1 MKRACARGSERIM
14 KRTRMLHTSGGTD
27 PSRAESPAEPAIAI
41 GSSSDKSRCSL
52 ISMYWNP
59 REIPSCSSRGVR
71 TVSTLADA
79 VADVVDVEKPLS
91 SSPSFPRLSPPTS
104 RSCSCLV
111 FAWPWNSSAPCM
123 RVHVRHIHFNNP
135 GNTIRRPKV
144 LLHEF
149 SLPSPGFEQ

>member
-1 MKRACARGSERIM
+1 MGFKSYLQRDKMKRACARGSERIM

-91 SSPSFPRLSPPTS
+91 SSPSF
-104 RSCSCLV
+104 
-111 FAWPWNSSAPCM
+111 AWPWNSSAPCM

-135 GNTIRRPKV
+135 GNTIRSPKV